1 MKFVKPEVCF
11 IKSIGDGESVRYS
24 QTGRTLIITD
34 EAGMMALRGFA
45 VSLFDDEGS
54 NLYNDFIYTSGNPC
68 IVSVQNS
75 IFETF
80 IRLLFESYKN
90 GNLVSHILVD
100 MMQDES
106 YLDLAPLLKG
116 FKGREFDLKYFDNHW
131 YDILSIDELPY
142 IEGDTVLKHTTP
154 ILKLINNTYPIQGF
168 VMNLKCRDIF
178 NDRCINYDSAVVPY
192 EIAKDAKLL
201 KEFKSA
207 QTKMHDVM
215 NSLSKVGD
223 RHLVV
228 MNTHPRELMIEV
240 TLYEL
245 IHFLDREF
253 NSYSKDM
260 NQLIMA
266 YLTFDLLQH
275 EYDYLNNNAIFYTR
289 MDSIKRKLA
298 TKANEIADAISVWNN
313 I

>member
-1 MKFVKPEVCF
+1 MKFVKPDVCL
-11 IKSIGDGESVRYS
+11 IKAIGDGKSMRYS
-24 QTGRTLIITD
+24 QTGRIFIITD
-34 EAGMMALRGFA
+34 EAGMMALRDFTVKILG
-45 VSLFDDEGS
+45 DEGG
-54 NLYNDFIYTSGNPC
+54 NLYNDFIYTTGNPC
-68 IVSVQNS
+68 IISVQS
-75 IFETF
+75 GIFETF
-80 IRLLFESYKN
+80 IRLLFESYKK
-90 GNLVSHILVD
+90 GNLASHILVD
-100 MMQDES
+100 IMQDES
-106 YLDLAPLLKG
+106 YLNLVPLLKS
-116 FKGREFDLKYFDNHW
+116 FKENEFDLKCIDNHW
-131 YDILSIDELPY
+131 YDILSTDELSY
-142 IEGDTVLKHTTP
+142 IEGDAVLKHTTP

-168 VMNLKCRDIF
+168 VMNLKCRDVF

-192 EIAKDAKLL
+192 EVAKDSNLL
-201 KEFKSA
+201 KAFKVA
-207 QTKMHDVM
+207 QIKMHDVM

-245 IHFLDREF
+245 LHFLDREF

-260 NQLIMA
+260 NQLIIA
-266 YLTFDLLQH
+266 YLIFDLIQN
-275 EYDYLNNNAIFYTR
+275 EYAHLDSNAIFYTR